1 MKVPLKRRLN
11 IFSKLRRRLASVKW
25 ALLFITTAMFFLSAS
40 SSGCGIEVTFPQ
52 LGPQIVSQLFPAL
65 TGGSSTTPP
74 AVLPAVPPPAVAPP
88 VTGGAPSPVVNT
100 SPVSASPPG
109 ITKIVLPGQGS
120 PTANGLGGGSPIAQ
134 PNKQGNKQANKKANK
149 KANNQGNNQGG

>member
-65 TGGSSTTPP
+65 TGSAT
-74 AVLPAVPPPAVAPP
+74 APAVPPAVVPAVAPP
-88 VTGGAPSPVVNT
+88 VTGGPSPVVNT
-100 SPVSASPPG
+100 SPVSVSPPS
-109 ITKIVLPGQGS
+109 ITKIVLPGEGS
-120 PTANGLGGGSPIAQ
+120 PTVNGVGGGSPIAQ
-134 PNKQGNKQANKKANK
+134 PNKQANKKANK
-149 KANNQGNNQGG
+149 KANKNGNNQGG